1 MERFSLI
8 YHLTVRSNLWA
19 SSIVNNLPTTPRQS
33 PRQARAGTKQE
44 KAFGIRIYRITRIQA
59 NGFFDPGDS

>member
-1 MERFSLI
+1 M
-8 YHLTVRSNLWA
+8 V
-19 SSIVNNLPTTPRQS
+19 LPQPGQ
-33 PRQARAGTKQE
+33 AGTKQE